1 MIIRGAEKRTL
12 CGTAHNLEVSAGNH
26 LTRAHRNLQ
35 SRTVTISCY
44 MVRRVIRADDVEVS
58 SQVPVQRTGGRTNV
72 PRPAV
77 SRRRELGDTSA
88 RSLLMTV
95 LGEFVLLRDRPV
107 WTSTL
112 VEVLAKFDVEE
123 KSARQALARTAA
135 EGWLTADRQGRRV
148 RWALTPPGRRLLTE
162 GAERI
167 YSFGQQPRAWDHRW
181 LVLIASVPEAKRELR
196 HRLRTR
202 LSWAG
207 FGSPS
212 PGVWVSPDTTG
223 DQEAEVILTE
233 LGLAGGAMSFV
244 AQYGAIGR
252 QESIARQAWDLDALA
267 LRYENFIDDFTGAH
281 PAPGDATLV
290 AQTRLVHEWR
300 RFPFLD
306 PQLPA
311 ELLPA
316 RWSGIQA
323 AKLFH
328 RKHTQWRP
336 EAQGHWDLLVGSV

>member
-1 MIIRGAEKRTL
+1 MVPG
-12 CGTAHNLEVSAGNH
+12 V
-26 LTRAHRNLQ
+26 TRA
-35 SRTVTISCY
+35 
-44 MVRRVIRADDVEVS
+44 DGVEVS
-58 SQVPVQRTGGRTNV
+58 GRVPTQRTGGRSDV
-72 PRPAV
+72 PRPRV

-95 LGEFVLLRDRPV
+95 LGEFVLPRDRPV

-112 VEVLAKFDVEE
+112 VEVLGMFDIEE

-135 EGWLTADRQGRRV
+135 EGWLTAERQGRRV
-148 RWALTPPGRRLLTE
+148 RWALTSPGRRLLTE

-167 YSFGQQPRAWDHRW
+167 YSFGQQQRAWDRRW

-212 PGVWVSPDTTG
+212 PGVWVSPNTASEH
-223 DQEAEVILTE
+223 EAHVILSE
-233 LGLAGGAMSFV
+233 LGLAEGAMSFI
-244 AQYGAIGR
+244 AHYGTIGR
-252 QESIARQAWDLDALA
+252 EESIARQAWDLDALA
-267 LRYENFIDDFTGAH
+267 MRYEEFIDEFTGLH
-281 PAPGDATLV
+281 PGAGDATLV

-306 PQLPA
+306 PQLPP

-316 RWSGIQA
+316 RWSGTTA
-323 AKLFH
+323 AQLFH
-328 RKHTQWRP
+328 RKHLEWRP
-336 EAQGHWDLLVGSV
+336 EAQRRWEELVEG

>member
-1 MIIRGAEKRTL
+1 MGAD
-12 CGTAHNLEVSAGNH
+12 G
-26 LTRAHRNLQ
+26 
-35 SRTVTISCY
+35 
-44 MVRRVIRADDVEVS
+44 VEVS
-58 SQVPVQRTGGRTNV
+58 GQVPTPRSAGRET

-88 RSLLMTV
+88 RSLLMTL
-95 LGEFVLLRDRPV
+95 LGEFVLPRDRSV

-112 VEVLAKFDVEE
+112 VEALATFDVEE

-135 EGWLTADRQGRRV
+135 EGWLVANRQGRRV
-148 RWALTPPGRRLLTE
+148 RWSLTPPGRRLLTE

-167 YSFGQQPRAWDHRW
+167 YSFGQRDRAWDHRW
-181 LVLIASVPEAKRELR
+181 LVLIASVPESKRELR

-212 PGVWVSPDTTG
+212 PGVWVSPNTG
-223 DQEAEVILTE
+223 SEPEAKVILTE
-233 LGLAGGAMSFV
+233 LGLADGAMSFT
-244 AQYGAIGR
+244 ARYGIVGR
-252 QESIARQAWDLDALA
+252 QESITRQAWDLDAIA
-267 LRYENFIDDFTGAH
+267 RRYEDFIDAFTGLH

-306 PQLPA
+306 PRLPD

-316 RWSGIQA
+316 RWSGTTA
-323 AKLFH
+323 AQLFH
-328 RKHTQWRP
+328 RRHADWRQA
-336 EAQGHWDLLVGSV
+336 AQQSWDELAGTS